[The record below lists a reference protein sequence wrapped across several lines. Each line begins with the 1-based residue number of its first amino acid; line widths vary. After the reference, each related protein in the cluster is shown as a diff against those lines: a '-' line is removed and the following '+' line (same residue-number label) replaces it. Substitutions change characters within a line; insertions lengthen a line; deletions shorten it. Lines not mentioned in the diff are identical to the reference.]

1 MIDFAQNRVKPG
13 REAITVY
20 ATGAKSGDAVP
31 VWINGTTVSVKC
43 ARDISPV
50 TNDVLLLQRNG
61 LYWVAVARLGTA
73 AAPPPVG
80 NVVAPDPKPPSTS
93 GQNVFG
99 PVETRS
105 YRSSGFTG
113 WRTDNDDVY
122 QGQYGS
128 NGLNAGCAFYG
139 SGPRSLA
146 GATVLDASI
155 TVRRKGGGG
164 ITAAQSTTL
173 WLVTEA
179 TRPGGAPTRTSST
192 AGPSLAWGQQQNGF
206 GIPPSWAQAMVNGT
220 AGGLALFVSGGSP
233 YVIFDGRG
241 SFGPSFSMTI
251 RWSR

>member
-1 MIDFAQNRVKPG
+1 
-13 REAITVY
+13 
-20 ATGAKSGDAVP
+20 
-31 VWINGTTVSVKC
+31 
-43 ARDISPV
+43 
-50 TNDVLLLQRNG
+50 
-61 LYWVAVARLGTA
+61 
-73 AAPPPVG
+73 
-80 NVVAPDPKPPSTS
+80 
-93 GQNVFG
+93 
-99 PVETRS
+99 
-105 YRSSGFTG
+105 
-113 WRTDNDDVY
+113 
-122 QGQYGS
+122 
-128 NGLNAGCAFYG
+128 
-139 SGPRSLA
+139 
-146 GATVLDASI
+146 VLDASI

-206 GIPPSWAQAMVNGT
+206 GIPISWAQAMVNGT